1 MPMDDSLLLQA
12 LGRRTDANLLE
23 MQSYVDQ
30 HGNPMRLLT
39 IIGMVHAHGGAK
51 KVSHGK
57 TGNIHI
63 VCTDEHQVVLR
74 PAS

>member
-30 HGNPMRLLT
+30 HGEHVSLLT
-39 IIGMVHAHGGAK
+39 IINTVHEHGGAK
-51 KVSHGK
+51 KVSHGS

-63 VCTDEHQVVLR
+63 VCADQHQVVVRL
-74 PAS
+74 AS